1 MRILRFCKRFLLL
14 KWAALF
20 YTIKNRAASNFRQ
33 LAALD
38 LECWLT
44 TNRDARIAAV
54 VTGEKR

>member
-1 MRILRFCKRFLLL
+1 M
-14 KWAALF
+14 F
-20 YTIKNRAASNFRQ
+20 YIIKNRAASNFRQ
-33 LAALD
+33 LAVLD

>member
-1 MRILRFCKRFLLL
+1 M
-14 KWAALF
+14 F
-20 YTIKNRAASNFRQ
+20 YIIKNRAASSFRQ